1 MNCPPP
7 TSRFCMGTW
16 HQVQSRSG
24 ISGEGSAFALAL
36 SDRGSVMPGIL
47 SRRRPHVNRPN
58 AETAAPGAEKV
69 PAPTGLP
76 RALLLHSPSMSGVSL
91 GDFFRNLPGK
101 LDAEAAEGLDAVFQF
116 DLSGPEGGQYYLVVN
131 EKTCQVGEGTHPSPH
146 VTITMSGEDCVRVL
160 TGQLDG
166 PAVLT
171 SGRLRIDGDLS
182 LAIQLKMLFPTL
194 H

>member
-1 MNCPPP
+1 
-7 TSRFCMGTW
+7 
-16 HQVQSRSG
+16 
-24 ISGEGSAFALAL
+24 
-36 SDRGSVMPGIL
+36 
-47 SRRRPHVNRPN
+47 
-58 AETAAPGAEKV
+58 
-69 PAPTGLP
+69 
-76 RALLLHSPSMSGVSL
+76 MSGVSL

-101 LDAEAAEGLDAVFQF
+101 LDVEAAEGLDAVYQF

-131 EKTCQVGEGTHPSPH
+131 GNTCQVGEGAHPSPN

-166 PAVLT
+166 SAVFT

-182 LAIQLKMLFPTL
+182 LAIQLKLLFPTL